1 MSAALI
7 AALVFTVA
15 LLVVTGYFI
24 MGSVPLLILK
34 HDTPLDGRFVRA
46 FFNTYYLA
54 AMGTAGA
61 TSLSYAVAGRAVLAA
76 GAAGL
81 AALAFLLRLK
91 VIPRMDTLRA
101 RIEVSEASAISSF
114 RRIHL
119 TAIVIN
125 VAQLAL
131 IVGALIAMSMQASG
145 KGGGMP

>member
-34 HDTPLDGRFVRA
+34 HDTPMDGRFVRA
-46 FFNTYYLA
+46 FFNAYYLA

-76 GAAGL
+76 GAAAL

-145 KGGGMP
+145 NGGGLP